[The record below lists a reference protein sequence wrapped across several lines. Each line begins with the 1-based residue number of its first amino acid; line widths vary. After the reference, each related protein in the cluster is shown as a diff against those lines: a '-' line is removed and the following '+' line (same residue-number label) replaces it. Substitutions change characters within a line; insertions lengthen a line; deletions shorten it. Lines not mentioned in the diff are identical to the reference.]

1 MNCRATL
8 SAHLPPRPPSWLHSP
23 TSQGSGNCSVQPRAS
38 QNHSQQS
45 RRLTASPP
53 RPSGPESPP
62 FTPLPASV
70 SRARTSFFVVDLVL
84 FCFGFFFPSLHSPG
98 DSQRLHSATKGHRR
112 DRARAGTWDFANLSL
127 QPPPSCRGSP
137 CVIYLF
143 ISHGSTPP
151 KLLLPTGEDEKRLQ
165 TMEDGGLPHGPLS
178 LIFFNSFYI
187 EPNDTVCF

>member
-8 SAHLPPRPPSWLHSP
+8 SAHLPPRLPSWLHSP

-62 FTPLPASV
+62 FAPLPASV

-84 FCFGFFFPSLHSPG
+84 FCFVFFPLHSIPWETLRGYILPPRDTEGTGPEPAPG
-98 DSQRLHSATKGHRR
+98 TLRTSASSLRPVVGG
-112 DRARAGTWDFANLSL
+112 ALALFIYLSRMA
-127 QPPPSCRGSP
+127 PHPPSCCSP
-137 CVIYLF
+137 LGKMKNGFRQWKTEACHMAPSV
-143 ISHGSTPP
+143 
-151 KLLLPTGEDEKRLQ
+151 
-165 TMEDGGLPHGPLS
+165 
-178 LIFFNSFYI
+178 
-187 EPNDTVCF
+187 